1 MLSQENIRMYMQCGI
16 TVIKNDDNV
25 LHNCNN
31 LSTGTQKAKKST
43 TEKGTQYKDIPVE
56 KVYSTTDPITPSI
69 ISIQYVPH
77 VCTFS
82 ESEKNNHVCKSG
94 TTGME

>member
-1 MLSQENIRMYMQCGI
+1 MQCGI

-56 KVYSTTDPITPSI
+56 KVYSTTDRITPSI
-69 ISIQYVPH
+69 ISTQYVPH

-82 ESEKNNHVCKSG
+82 ESEKSNHVCKSG
-94 TTGME
+94 TTGIEEKTVNVL